1 MITLK
6 KSGATR
12 AIISRECGGPKRS
25 DSIAVRTRRRMH
37 LDGSGGAS
45 GMMKERK
52 LWRKLK
58 NPGKKDAGGRADCG
72 VFNLTFSSF

>member
-1 MITLK
+1 MTADL
-6 KSGATR
+6 S
-12 AIISRECGGPKRS
+12 
-25 DSIAVRTRRRMH
+25 TRRRMR
-37 LDGSGGAS
+37 LDRGVGAS

-52 LWRKLK
+52 LRRKLK